1 VAAYHSHPTA
11 TCTAAAPPDPTQ
23 EPARHERWNSKRTEL
38 FLDHLAATSNV
49 NEALAVSGMSPSSLY
64 RHRRECPAFRAAWNE
79 ALDEGYSRLEAEL
92 LNRAR
97 NGETQE
103 VVNRS
108 GEVVVVRKVSNT
120 LGLAL
125 LKLHQIR
132 AAVTRDVRGTSND
145 ELAIQM
151 KMKFLKRI
159 EQLVA
164 HRAEQAARGEP
175 TPDYRC

>member
-1 VAAYHSHPTA
+1 MVAYHSHPTA
-11 TCTAAAPPDPTQ
+11 APAAAPPPD
-23 EPARHERWNSKRTEL
+23 PARVQTPHERWNNKRTAL

-49 NEALAVSGMSPSSLY
+49 NEALAVSGMSQSSLY
-64 RHRRECPAFRAAWNE
+64 RRRRECSAFRAAWDE
-79 ALDEGYSRLEAEL
+79 ALDEGYNRLEAEL

-103 VVNRS
+103 VVNRN

-125 LKLHQIR
+125 LKIHQIR
-132 AAVTRDVRGTSND
+132 AAVTKDALTSSNS
-145 ELAIQM
+145 ELAIQT
-151 KMKFLKRI
+151 KMKFLKRL
-159 EQLVA
+159 EQLIE

-175 TPDYRC
+175 TPDHVY